1 MSSILYVPFTVK
13 MLWCSEY
20 VDVHDTLVLD
30 DPAALYKVSGMSY
43 VALVVVDMLVLLGIY
58 TQTTYKI

>member
-1 MSSILYVPFTVK
+1 